1 MITKR
6 ATQRS
11 TLTLTR
17 QFFSNSRKSRVNC
30 SRGESASRSKIR
42 NGCSKW
48 PQIAHVWRRKM
59 QPVAWQARWKNT
71 PAMNV
76 LSETSAA
83 CADPVGEELRRC
95 DEHPELSRFLTQE
108 RHPVHLV
115 GVAGSGMSGLA
126 GLLIELGHAVSGSDK
141 ATTTETDRL
150 QRLGLR
156 FYDQHLPDLANRA
169 ELVVFSSAIKDDNP
183 ILRGARNSGKSLVRR
198 AEALAAIM
206 HAKRGIVIA
215 GMHGKTTT
223 SAMTA
228 HVLREGGLH
237 PSHYV
242 GAEIPL
248 LGTNAHWDWRGEFFV
263 TEGDESDG
271 TLRCFRPEHSLI
283 LNIEEEHLDF
293 YADLA
298 AIEKV
303 FEQLIDQTSG
313 TIFYNIDD
321 PNTARLCAKRN
332 SAVSYG
338 FSENARY
345 RGINVELRDLG
356 SVFCVCRQ
364 GQKLGQAT
372 LNVPGEHN
380 VHNALGVIAL
390 ASELGIPFEK
400 IAASL
405 RKFEHARRRFEIKY
419 ESDRFLL
426 IDDYAHHPTEIRAT
440 LKTARATG
448 RRRVLAMFQP
458 HRYSRTKAL
467 CREFGSAFDEA
478 DRVVVTDVY
487 PASEPPIPGISG
499 QTIVDEMVKRGHRGA
514 SYQPRFERVHC
525 DIGNALDVGDF
536 VLSLGAGNI
545 HEQLSILA
553 ADLVIAEKL
562 KAVVGEEGDVR
573 LYEPLSK
580 HTTLRVGGPA
590 QFWVEP
596 RNEKAFADLI
606 RFCRDENLPLFA
618 MGRGSNLLVRDG
630 GIRGVVVHPRGGDFD
645 KIQVN
650 SSEITAGAGVKLRE
664 IAYAARASNLGGLE
678 WMEGIP
684 GAVGGALRMNAGA
697 MGAQTFEKVVRVR
710 YLDGEGNAHDK
721 NRDELEV
728 HYRHFPLLE
737 QNFAVSATFR
747 GSPAPR
753 EQIESR
759 LRESQEKRRT
769 TQPIAKSAG
778 CIFKNPEKCPA
789 GKLVDELGLKNSSIG
804 KARVSEVHGN
814 FIVNDGGATATE
826 MLELIDRIKQT
837 ARTKRGIELETEV
850 QIVGEPV

>member
-1 MITKR
+1 MKPASEECDALADSAR
-6 ATQRS
+6 EEFPSRVPPLDLPQF
-11 TLTLTR
+11 LTR
-17 QFFSNSRKSRVNC
+17 
-30 SRGESASRSKIR
+30 
-42 NGCSKW
+42 
-48 PQIAHVWRRKM
+48 
-59 QPVAWQARWKNT
+59 
-71 PAMNV
+71 
-76 LSETSAA
+76 
-83 CADPVGEELRRC
+83 
-95 DEHPELSRFLTQE
+95 EHHRI
-108 RHPVHLV
+108 HLV

-141 ATTTETDRL
+141 VTTTETERL

-156 FYDQHLPDLANRA
+156 FHDQHRPEHADAAN
-169 ELVVFSSAIKDDNP
+169 LVVFSSAIKADNP
-183 ILRGARNSGKSLVRR
+183 ILVAGRDSGKPVVRR

-206 HAKRGIVIA
+206 RAKRGGIVIA

-242 GAEIPL
+242 GAEIPI
-248 LGTNAHWDWRGEFFV
+248 LGANAHWDARGEYFV
-263 TEGDESDG
+263 AEGDESDG
-271 TLRCFRPEHSLI
+271 TLRCFHPEHSLM

-303 FEQLIDQTSG
+303 FAQLIDQTSG
-313 TIFYNIDD
+313 TVFYNTDD
-321 PNTARLCAKRN
+321 PNAARLCAKRKG
-332 SAVSYG
+332 AVSYG
-338 FSENARY
+338 FSEQAHY
-345 RGINVELRDLG
+345 RGLDVDLRDFG
-356 SVFCVCRQ
+356 SVFRVDRC
-364 GQKLGQAT
+364 GEKLGEAT

-426 IDDYAHHPTEIRAT
+426 VDDYAHHPTEIRAT

-448 RRRVLAMFQP
+448 RKRVLAMFQP

-467 CREFGSAFDEA
+467 RREFGCAFDEA
-478 DRVVVTDVY
+478 DHVVVTDVY

-499 QTIVDEMVKRGHRGA
+499 QTIVDEIVKRGHRGA

-525 DIGNALDVGDF
+525 DIGNALDVGDL

-553 ADLVIAEKL
+553 SDLVIAEKL
-562 KAVVGEEGDVR
+562 KAIVGEEGDVR

-596 RNEKAFADLI
+596 QSEKAFSDLI
-606 RFCRDENLPLFA
+606 RFCRNENLPLFV

-650 SSEITAGAGVKLRE
+650 GSEITAGAGVKLRE
-664 IAYAARASNLGGLE
+664 VAYAARAANLGGLE

-697 MGAQTFEKVVRVR
+697 MGAQTFESVTRIR
-710 YLDGEGNAHDK
+710 YLDAEGNPHVKD
-721 NRDELEV
+721 RDELEV
-728 HYRHFPLLE
+728 FYRRFPLLE
-737 QNFAVSATFR
+737 NNFAISATFR
-747 GSPAPR
+747 AQPAER
-753 EQIESR
+753 AEIDSR

-778 CIFKNPEKCPA
+778 CIFKNPDSIPA
-789 GKLVDELGLKNSSIG
+789 GRLVDELGLKNSRVG
-804 KARVSEVHGN
+804 NARVSEVHGN
-814 FIVNDGGATATE
+814 FIVNDGGATAAE
-826 MLELIDRIKQT
+826 MLQLIDKIQSV
-837 ARTKRGIELETEV
+837 ARAVRGIQLETEV
-850 QIVGEPV
+850 EIVGEPE